1 MSNQVHGGKM
11 KIIRSKKKIIILLT
25 LLSTLLLVALFASS
39 NMVLFDS
46 KGVIGEAQSSL
57 IITSVLLMAIIIV
70 PVLFMTIYFPY
81 KYRHSNKKA
90 EYAPEWEHSTKIEI
104 IVWTVPC
111 LIVLALGWITYQ
123 TSYSL
128 DPRKE
133 IVSDKEPLIIQVVAM
148 NWKWLFIYPEQQIA
162 TVNEIA
168 LPVNRPV
175 KFLVT
180 SDTAMNS
187 FFIPQLGSQV
197 YAMAGMENRLNLMAQ
212 EEGSY
217 RGISANY
224 SGYGFAN
231 MRFKAHAVN
240 DVDFDQWIKKV
251 KTSEQVLNNNT
262 YDQLTANAKEQI
274 TAPHPVTYFA
284 SVAPLKFKDII
295 EKHAGVQNGL

>member
-1 MSNQVHGGKM
+1 MSDRVHGGKM
-11 KIIRSKKKIIILLT
+11 KIIQSKKMIIILLT
-25 LLSTLLLVALFASS
+25 LLAILLLVALFASS

-46 KGVIGEAQSSL
+46 KGSIGEAQSSL
-57 IITSVLLMAIIIV
+57 IITSVLLMAIIII
-70 PVLFMTIYFPY
+70 PVLFMAIYFPY

-90 EYAPEWEHSTKIEI
+90 EYTPEWEHSTKIEVV
-104 IVWTVPC
+104 VWTVPC
-111 LIVLALGWITYQ
+111 LIVLTLGWITYQ

-133 IVSDKEPLIIQVVAM
+133 IVSEQEPLTIQVVAM

-168 LPVNRPV
+168 MPINRPV

-197 YAMAGMENRLNLMAQ
+197 YAMAGMENRLNLMAK

-231 MRFKAHAVN
+231 MRFKAHAVK
-240 DVDFDQWIKKV
+240 DVAFKEWVQKV
-251 KTSEQVLNNNT
+251 KTSDLVLNNNS

-274 TAPHPVTYFA
+274 IKPHPVTYFA